1 MEENELAP
9 QSSFLPL
16 PLPFATSKYSSTSF
30 FFFFVPRS
38 CYAIAMVSEGNKIW
52 NGLITPSVTDDG
64 RTLYKLFVKQKF
76 SSLPEL
82 IEYYY
87 QHPVTTSQSGR
98 KLCLA
103 RPS

>member
-1 MEENELAP
+1 
-9 QSSFLPL
+9 
-16 PLPFATSKYSSTSF
+16 
-30 FFFFVPRS
+30 
-38 CYAIAMVSEGNKIW
+38 MVSEGNKIW

-76 SSLPEL
+76 GSLPEL

-87 QHPVTTSQSGR
+87 SHPVTTAQSGK

-103 RPS
+103 RPV